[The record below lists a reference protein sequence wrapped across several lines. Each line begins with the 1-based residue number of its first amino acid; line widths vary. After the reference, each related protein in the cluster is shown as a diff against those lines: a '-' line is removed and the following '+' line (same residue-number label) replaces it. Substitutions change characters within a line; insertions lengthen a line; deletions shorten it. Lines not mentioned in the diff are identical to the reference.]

1 MTMEQPAWLDEAWRE
16 NGVREVPGAAS
27 NPRILQFFAEVGHPD
42 VARDEV
48 AWCAAFLGAC
58 LERAGYAS
66 TRSLLARS
74 YLNWGLPIE
83 ALRIGAIAVLS
94 RGDDPGQGHVGFV
107 VGVNARSVMLLGGN
121 QTDAVNVQSFDI
133 GRLLGLRWPT
143 ACAALPAG
151 NDVFDAALA
160 HVLEM
165 EGHWSNDPHDPGGP
179 TNRGITLAV
188 YAAAKGVALTDANR
202 AQLID
207 ELKQIDPALVRKI
220 YAERYWDL
228 SLAARLPAQLAV
240 MHFDAAVNHGVGN
253 AARMM
258 QEALGVVVDGEI
270 GPQTLA
276 AVRTQAVGEVVARYA
291 DIRRAR
297 YRSLHHFWRFGRG
310 WLRRVDRTTAAAE
323 RIGRKQSST
332 LEQTSPGD
340 RNMPTTDAG
349 TGTNKWWAH
358 SLTIWGAVITAA
370 STVLPVIGP
379 LFGLDITSELVR
391 ELGEGVIEVVQ
402 AVGGL
407 FGIVLT
413 IYGRSRATTN
423 LERRKVTFQL

>member
-74 YLNWGLPIE
+74 YLDWGSPIE
-83 ALRIGAIAVLS
+83 APRIGAIAVLS

-143 ACAALPAG
+143 ARAALPAG
-151 NDVFDAALA
+151 NGVFDAALA

-276 AVRTQAVGEVVARYA
+276 AVRSQAVGEVVARYA

-310 WLRRVDRTTAAAE
+310 WLRRVDRTIAAAE

-340 RNMPTTDAG
+340 RNMPTDAG

-391 ELGEGVIEVVQ
+391 EMGEGVIEVVQ
-402 AVGGL
+402 AIGGL

>member
-1 MTMEQPAWLDEAWRE
+1 MAMEQPVWLEEAWRE
-16 NGVREVPGAAS
+16 TGAREVPGAAS
-27 NPRILQFFAEVGHPD
+27 NPRILKFFAEVGHPN
-42 VARDEV
+42 VTRDEV

-74 YLNWGLPIE
+74 YLNWGSSIE
-83 ALRIGAIAVLS
+83 TPRLGAIAVLS

-107 VGVNARSVMLLGGN
+107 VGVNAHSIMLLGGN

-143 ACAALPAG
+143 ARAMQTADDG
-151 NDVFDAALA
+151 VFDAALA

-188 YAAAKGVALTDANR
+188 YAAAKGVALTDTNR
-202 AQLID
+202 AQLIE

-228 SLAARLPAQLAV
+228 SLAARLPVQLAV

-258 QEALGVVVDGEI
+258 QEALGVAADGEI

-276 AVRTQAVGEVVARYA
+276 AVRSQTVGEVVARYA
-291 DIRRAR
+291 EIRRER

-310 WLRRVDRTTAAAE
+310 WLRRVDRTVAAAE
-323 RIGRKQSST
+323 RIGRAQFPT
-332 LEQTSPGD
+332 LDQTMTGD
-340 RNMPTTDAG
+340 SDMPTTDTG
-349 TGTNKWWAH
+349 IGTNKWWAH
-358 SLTIWGAVITAA
+358 SPTIWGAVITAA

-379 LFGLDITSELVR
+379 LIGLDITSELVR

-402 AVGGL
+402 AIGGL

-413 IYGRSRATTN
+413 IYGRSRATSN